1 MPPDKRSGPS
11 ATKRPPQVVPPG
23 TVAILPDQADAHC
36 PRCSCRCRCHRPPP
50 EPPYV
55 PVPPRPGSWE
65 WSGYLAELSVE
76 LGSLEAAY
84 AAVDP
89 RVVVA

>member
-1 MPPDKRSGPS
+1 M
-11 ATKRPPQVVPPG
+11 TNG
-23 TVAILPDQADAHC
+23 TVILPDRANRHC
-36 PRCSCRCRCHRPPP
+36 QECACRCRCHRPPP

-55 PVPPRPGSWE
+55 RIPPQPGSWE
-65 WSGYLAELSVE
+65 WSGYLAELSAD

-89 RVVVA
+89 QVVAA